1 MKTFGNLY
9 TIRALFSP
17 SMTFT
22 SDTERARKE
31 NMRQRG
37 RRRKIEMR
45 SINGYIRRCHGT
57 GWACAYGTA
66 HICHRRPKPDRHI
79 YPSPSLSLPHGRVL
93 KLNTIEEISSLST
106 V

>member
-1 MKTFGNLY
+1 MQTFGNLY
-9 TIRALFSP
+9 TIRALFSQ

-22 SDTERARKE
+22 SDTERAREE
-31 NMRQRG
+31 NMRQRE

-66 HICHRRPKPDRHI
+66 HISHRRPKPDRQI
-79 YPSPSLSLPHGRVL
+79 FLPPSLYPPYSRAL
-93 KLNTIEEISSLST
+93 KHNTIEEIPSLSPA
-106 V
+106 